1 VTFRNYPKFPGVFF
15 SWRVIL
21 STDHEKGKQDALFV
35 FSSGK
40 RETVLEYLWLKFL
53 WDQLSGEEFTLFLM
67 TLKDSDHKKWAFLKV
82 LLLKDKKS
90 LRRKLNEIEQH
101 LQIPVSSR
109 ERYQGY
115 KRVRV
120 EIQKETRRLPKP
132 TKFSGYVRN
141 ISAIGS
147 KSRKT
152 RFLETVTE
160 QIYLD
165 EKQFDWELIL
175 TVGEISERE

>member
-15 SWRVIL
+15 SWRITL

-53 WDQLSGEEFTLFLM
+53 WDQLAEDEFSLFLL
-67 TLKDSDHKKWAFLKV
+67 TLKDNDHKKWAFLKV

-90 LRRKLNEIEQH
+90 LRRKLNQIEFRIGEQ
-101 LQIPVSSR
+101 VSSR

-115 KRVRV
+115 KRVRI

-132 TKFSGYVRN
+132 TKFSGYVRS

-147 KSRKT
+147 KSKKT
-152 RFLETVTE
+152 RLLETMTE
-160 QIYLD
+160 EIYLD
-165 EKQFDWELIL
+165 EKQFDWELAL
-175 TVGEISERE
+175 TVGEISEQE